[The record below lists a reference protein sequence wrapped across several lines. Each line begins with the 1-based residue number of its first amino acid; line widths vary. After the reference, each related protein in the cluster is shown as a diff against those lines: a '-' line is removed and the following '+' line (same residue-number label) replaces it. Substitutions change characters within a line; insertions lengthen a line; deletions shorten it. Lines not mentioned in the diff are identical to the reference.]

1 MDGRRMDGG
10 WRIGVLYSRTGVTA
24 GIETTQANGTLLAVE
39 QINARGGVLGR
50 PLVPV
55 IYDPASSPRLYSQL
69 AARLLGEDHVH
80 SIFGCYMSSTRKA
93 VMPELDARRGLLF
106 YATLYEGF
114 EYHPRI
120 FYTGAAP
127 NQNSMQ
133 LARYIMENYGHR
145 FLFVGSNYI
154 YPYESNRVMADL
166 VRQVK
171 GRVLDEIYVPLDPR
185 PNDFDRAIRQIRKL
199 EPDVIFSTVVGSG
212 TAMFYTA
219 YHEAGFD
226 PETRPIASL
235 TTSEAEIAEM
245 APGVAYG
252 HLTAAPFFE
261 GLETPSAQRFVSTFR
276 ERFGADAPVT
286 ACAEAAYFQVML
298 YAEALAAAGSDDPDA
313 LVPHLLGREFDAPQG
328 RIRIDPDNHHTEL
341 WPRVGRIDRNGRFEV
356 VWNPDVRIKPEPYL
370 VEPTLDEWTFARFRV
385 KK

>member
-1 MDGRRMDGG
+1 MDGG
-10 WRIGVLYSRTGVTA
+10 WRIGVLYSRSGVTA
-24 GIETTQANGTLLAVE
+24 GIEKTQSNGTLLAVE
-39 QINARGGVLGR
+39 QINARGGILGR
-50 PLVPV
+50 PVQPV
-55 IYDPASSPRLYSQL
+55 IYDPESSPRLYGQL
-69 AARLLGEDHVH
+69 AARLLGSDGVR

-93 VMPELDARRGLLF
+93 VMPELEAHRGLLF

-133 LARYIMENYGHR
+133 LARYILENYGHR

-154 YPYESNRVMADL
+154 FPYETNRIMADL

-171 GRVLDEIYVPLDPR
+171 GRVLDEIYVPLDCALT
-185 PNDFDRAIRQIRKL
+185 DFDRVIRQIRKHA
-199 EPDVIFSTVVGSG
+199 PDVIFSTVVGAG
-212 TAMFYTA
+212 TAMFYSA
-219 YHEAGFD
+219 YRDAGFD
-226 PETRPIASL
+226 AEKMPIASL

-245 APGVAYG
+245 PPGVACG

-261 GLETPSAQRFVSTFR
+261 GLQTPAAREFVTRFKA
-276 ERFGADAPVT
+276 RFGADAPVT

-298 YAEALAAAGSDDPDA
+298 YAEAVTRAGSDDPEA
-313 LVPHLLGREFDAPQG
+313 LIPHLLGLEYDAPQG

-341 WPRVGRIDRNGRFEV
+341 WPRVARVDQSGRFDV
-356 VWNPDVRIKPEPYL
+356 VWSPEVRIKPEPYF
-370 VEPTLDEWTFARFRV
+370 VEPTLDDWTFAQLRI

>member
-1 MDGRRMDGG
+1 MDGA
-10 WRIGVLYSRTGVTA
+10 WRIGMLYSRSGVTA
-24 GIETTQANGTLLAVE
+24 GIESTQANGTLLAVE
-39 QINARGGVLGR
+39 QINTAGGVLGR
-50 PLVPV
+50 PLEPV
-55 IYDPASSPRLYSQL
+55 IYDPASSPRLYGQL
-69 AARLLGEDHVH
+69 AAKLLGEDGVR

-93 VMPELDARRGLLF
+93 VMPEIDAHRGLLF

-120 FYTGAAP
+120 FYAGAAP

-145 FLFVGSNYI
+145 FLFIGSNYI
-154 YPYESNRVMADL
+154 FPYESNRVMADL

-171 GRVLDEIYVPLDPR
+171 GRVLDEVYVPLDCQPS
-185 PNDFDRAIRQIRKL
+185 DFDRVIRLIRKH
-199 EPDVIFSTVVGSG
+199 EPDVVFSTVVGEG

-219 YHEAGFD
+219 FHEAGFD
-226 PETRPIASL
+226 AEKMPIASL

-245 APGVAYG
+245 SPGVACC

-261 GLETPSAQRFVSTFR
+261 GLETPAARQFVASFKA
-276 ERFGADAPVT
+276 RFGADAPVT

-298 YAEALAAAGSDDPDA
+298 YAEALTRAGSDDPEA
-313 LVPHLLGREFDAPQG
+313 LVPHLLGLEYDAPQG

-341 WPRVGRIDRNGRFEV
+341 WPRVARVDRNGRFEV
-356 VWNPDVRIKPEPYL
+356 VWNPEVRIKPEPYF
-370 VEPTLDEWTFARFRV
+370 VEPTLDDWTFARLRI